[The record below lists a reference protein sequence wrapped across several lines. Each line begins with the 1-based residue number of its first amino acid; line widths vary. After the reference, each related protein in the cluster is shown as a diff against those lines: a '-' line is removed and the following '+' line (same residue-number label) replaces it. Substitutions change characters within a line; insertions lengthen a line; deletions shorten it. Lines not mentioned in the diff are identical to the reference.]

1 MIACTYFYREKPKSG
16 LVLGIT
22 MGSFDIGHRELLR
35 TCSEPDLA
43 SLFRTM
49 NADTPNVRVR
59 SLDDMSTVKEEV
71 SQIKK

>member
-1 MIACTYFYREKPKSG
+1 
-16 LVLGIT
+16 

-49 NADTPNVRVR
+49 NEEPKLKTRVK
-59 SLDDMSTVKEEV
+59 SLDEISTVNEEV
-71 SQIKK
+71 KHVDVILLLHMYEKLSVCMFITCD